1 MAQAKPNADLY
12 EQDFYA
18 WANEQ
23 AALLRAGKLAAADIE
38 NIAEE
43 IESMGRGEKREL
55 VNRLNVLLL
64 HLLKWQFQPGFRSHS
79 WRSRIR
85 EQRIR
90 LATHLKDNPSLKSKL
105 DQAVGEAYEL
115 ALIEAVR
122 ETGLPENTFPTTCP
136 YAFAQAIDANFWPA

>member
-1 MAQAKPNADLY
+1 MPSNY
-12 EQDFYA
+12 ERDFYA

-23 AALLRAGKLAAADIE
+23 AALLRAGKLSSADIE

-55 VNRLNVLLL
+55 VNRLDILLL
-64 HLLKWQFQPGFRSHS
+64 HLLKWEFQPGFRSQS
-79 WRSRIR
+79 WRASIR

-105 DQAVGEAYEL
+105 DEAMAEAYQL
-115 ALIEAVR
+115 AIIEAGR
-122 ETGLPENTFPTTCP
+122 ETGLPDSAFPSVCP
-136 YAFAQAIDANFWPA
+136 YAFAQAIDADFWPG